1 MFFLILYIIKIVRD
15 NENFTK
21 YCAHHIL
28 CKQKKKN
35 IVLLSKI

>member
-1 MFFLILYIIKIVRD
+1 MMFFLILYIINMHD

-21 YCAHHIL
+21 YFAHQIL

-35 IVLLSKI
+35 IVLLSEI